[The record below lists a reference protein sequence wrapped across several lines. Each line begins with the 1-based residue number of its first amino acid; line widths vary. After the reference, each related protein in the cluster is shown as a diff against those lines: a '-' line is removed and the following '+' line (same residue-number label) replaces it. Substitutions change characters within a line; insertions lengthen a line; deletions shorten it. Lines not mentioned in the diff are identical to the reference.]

1 MITKARQ
8 TIEWIEQFFN
18 PFKDES
24 VIVVDKKRVF
34 GQDEIESALI
44 RQMFKDPITGKT
56 LTMHDAVGGHIVAH
70 SKGGKTVR
78 DNLVVL
84 DKKDNSEGGSQNA
97 NDYIEYKRNKL
108 K

>member
-1 MITKARQ
+1 
-8 TIEWIEQFFN
+8 
-18 PFKDES
+18 
-24 VIVVDKKRVF
+24 
-34 GQDEIESALI
+34 
-44 RQMFKDPITGKT
+44 
-56 LTMHDAVGGHIVAH
+56 MHDAVGGHIVAH